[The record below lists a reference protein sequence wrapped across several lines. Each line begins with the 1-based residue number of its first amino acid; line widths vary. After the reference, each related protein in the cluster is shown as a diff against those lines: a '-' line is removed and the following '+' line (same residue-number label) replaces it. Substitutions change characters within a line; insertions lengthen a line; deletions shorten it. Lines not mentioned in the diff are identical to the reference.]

1 MLCFRQKGLVFFG
14 ELGSEVASLVLYSS
28 IINNGC
34 PRGKIIPTCGIRQGD
49 PSSPFLFILVANSL
63 SRLLDLSSSFDLITT
78 HPIENS
84 TFSLNHLQ
92 FADDTLLFSIAERT
106 ALRHLFDIV
115 QIFDRASRL
124 KFILPRVNCLRF
136 MNLIHILISC

>member
-1 MLCFRQKGLVFFG
+1 MGVLEGRSSQHVVSGKGIHHPL
-14 ELGSEVASLVLYSS
+14 
-28 IINNGC
+28 
-34 PRGKIIPTCGIRQGD
+34 
-49 PSSPFLFILVANSL
+49 FLFILVANSL
-63 SRLLDLSSSFDLITT
+63 SRLLDLSSSFDLIAT
-78 HPIENS
+78 HPIGNS

-115 QIFDRASRL
+115 QIFDRASGL
-124 KFILPRVNCLRF
+124 KFILPRVNCLSF